1 MAGCPEGSQKEEN
14 QREGRIGREEYRM
27 DNDLKLLVKDAAKF
41 SMEYDPDMRIRVER
55 MGKPVDE
62 ILLTCLALISTAMK
76 TVKKE
81 KQTARD
87 VREVLN
93 KAVDWAFMLYEN
105 SEVIRVDLT
114 EMEGQGQDAD
124 Q

>member
-1 MAGCPEGSQKEEN
+1 MAGRPEGSQKEEN
-14 QREGRIGREEYRM
+14 QREGRIGREEYHM
-27 DNDLKLLVKDAAKF
+27 SNDLKLLVKNATKF
-41 SMEYDPDMRIRVER
+41 SMEYDPDMGIRIER

-81 KQTARD
+81 NQTVSG

-93 KAVDWAFMLYEN
+93 KAMDWAFMLYEN
-105 SEVIRVDLT
+105 SEVIRVELT
-114 EMEGQGQDAD
+114 GIERQGQDAD

>member
-27 DNDLKLLVKDAAKF
+27 NNGLKILVKDVTKF
-41 SMEYDPDMRIRVER
+41 SMEYNPDTGIRIER
-55 MGKPVDE
+55 MGNPTNE

-81 KQTARD
+81 KQTASG

-93 KAVDWAFMLYEN
+93 KAMDWAFLLYEN

-114 EMEGQGQDAD
+114 EMERQAQDAD

>member
-1 MAGCPEGSQKEEN
+1 
-14 QREGRIGREEYRM
+14 M

-41 SMEYDPDMRIRVER
+41 SMEYDPDMGIRIER

-81 KQTARD
+81 KQTARG

-105 SEVIRVDLT
+105 SEVISVDLT

>member
-1 MAGCPEGSQKEEN
+1 MSHELNE
-14 QREGRIGREEYRM
+14 II
-27 DNDLKLLVKDAAKF
+27 KDAAKF
-41 SMEYDPDMRIRVER
+41 SMEYDPDMGIRVER
-55 MGKPVDE
+55 MGEPVDE

-81 KQTARD
+81 KQTASGL
-87 VREVLN
+87 REVLN
-93 KAVDWAFMLYEN
+93 KAMDWAFMLYEN

-114 EMEGQGQDAD
+114 KMKGQGQDAD

>member
-1 MAGCPEGSQKEEN
+1 MACCPEGSQKEEN

-27 DNDLKLLVKDAAKF
+27 SHELNEIVKDAAKF
-41 SMEYDPDMRIRVER
+41 SMEYDPDMGIRVET

-62 ILLTCLALISTAMK
+62 ILLTCLALISTATK

-81 KQTARD
+81 KQNACD

-93 KAVDWAFMLYEN
+93 KAMDMAFMLYIN
-105 SEVIRVDLT
+105 SEVISVDLT
-114 EMEGQGQDAD
+114 GMEGQAQDAD

>member
-14 QREGRIGREEYRM
+14 QREGRIGREEYHM
-27 DNDLKLLVKDAAKF
+27 SNDLKLLVKDAAKF
-41 SMEYDPDMRIRVER
+41 SMEYNPDMGIRIER
-55 MGKPVDE
+55 MGKLVDE

-81 KQTARD
+81 KQTASG

-93 KAVDWAFMLYEN
+93 KAMDWAFMLYEN

-114 EMEGQGQDAD
+114 EMKGQGQDAD

>member
-1 MAGCPEGSQKEEN
+1 MS
-14 QREGRIGREEYRM
+14 
-27 DNDLKLLVKDAAKF
+27 NDLKLLVKDAAKF
-41 SMEYDPDMRIRVER
+41 SMEYNPDMGIRIER

-81 KQTARD
+81 KQTASG

-93 KAVDWAFMLYEN
+93 KAMDWAFMLYEN

-114 EMEGQGQDAD
+114 EMKGQGQDAD